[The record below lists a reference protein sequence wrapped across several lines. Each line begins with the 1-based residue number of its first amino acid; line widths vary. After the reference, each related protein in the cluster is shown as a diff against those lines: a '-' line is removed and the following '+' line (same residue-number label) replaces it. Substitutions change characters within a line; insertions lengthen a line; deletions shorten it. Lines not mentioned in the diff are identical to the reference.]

1 MDESSDIVT
10 FGPSTSMV
18 EEQDTERHNIV
29 DTEYNL
35 KDKQEQRDDFLELFK
50 GQLNEFNHSLV
61 RGFDVMSNQMQNLI
75 GIMSRKTDD
84 SQDMSR
90 RQVAEPI
97 NRVEANSNVENRQER
112 NIAHSTPYQIRDV
125 NSNNWRDSMQE
136 KSKMK
141 PQNYDG
147 KEDLEEYLTQ
157 FELISELNNWGYKSK
172 SLYLAGNLT
181 GDARGLI
188 NELNEHDRRDF
199 DAIVNA
205 LKNRFGSIHKAEV
218 FRSEL
223 QTRVKGRNESIPEL
237 AQSIKKL
244 TRKAYPSANL
254 DVTETLALDYFID
267 AIPFKEIRIRLREVS
282 PKTVAEAENIAVRL
296 DAVHMADR
304 SRNCNVKAVGVETET
319 NDLSKKIR
327 RDVTGYSRNTSI
339 VEHTIDTGDAKPIK
353 LRPYRIPLSK
363 KLDAEE
369 EIRKMAEI
377 GIIEPSSSAWCAPI
391 VMVTKKDGSIRFCC
405 DFRKINHV
413 TIKDCQP
420 LPRIDD
426 SLAALS
432 GCRWLSTCDL
442 KSGYWQVSVA
452 KEDKHKTAFAIE
464 GGGFWQF
471 KVMPFGLCNSGATFE
486 RLMEKVLAGLSWK
499 ICLLYLDDIIIF
511 SKTFDEHMDHLDQ
524 VFNRLGE
531 ANLKLSPKKCHLL
544 RKEVTFLG
552 HTVSENGIATDEEKI
567 KAVKDWPIPKNVNVY
582 S

>member
-35 KDKQEQRDDFLELFK
+35 KDKQEQRDDLLELFK

-90 RQVAEPI
+90 RQMADPI

-296 DAVHMADR
+296 DAVHMTDR
-304 SRNCNVKAVGVETET
+304 SRNCNVKAIGVETET
-319 NDLSKKIR
+319 NDLSKKIDEVIKKIDR
-327 RDVTGYSRNTSI
+327 VSNE
-339 VEHTIDTGDAKPIK
+339 VET
-353 LRPYRIPLSK
+353 
-363 KLDAEE
+363 
-369 EIRKMAEI
+369 
-377 GIIEPSSSAWCAPI
+377 
-391 VMVTKKDGSIRFCC
+391 
-405 DFRKINHV
+405 
-413 TIKDCQP
+413 
-420 LPRIDD
+420 
-426 SLAALS
+426 
-432 GCRWLSTCDL
+432 L
-442 KSGYWQVSVA
+442 KS
-452 KEDKHKTAFAIE
+452 KETRSQEFNGNNRNYDVEPRAQ
-464 GGGFWQF
+464 G
-471 KVMPFGLCNSGATFE
+471 
-486 RLMEKVLAGLSWK
+486 SW
-499 ICLLYLDDIIIF
+499 
-511 SKTFDEHMDHLDQ
+511 SKFNKGNN
-524 VFNRLGE
+524 FNRNGGTNNQYTPRGQANGSNRYDQKQNSNQGNWQRSTLGD
-531 ANLKLSPKKCHLL
+531 KD
-544 RKEVTFLG
+544 RQ
-552 HTVSENGIATDEEKI
+552 TVQF
-567 KAVKDWPIPKNVNVY
+567 PQRRF
-582 S
+582 